1 MADYYTRN
9 TAGDLVYDPETGS
22 YIPAEPLVNV
32 ISIQQGAFLNN
43 TGYVNPNV
51 VSVDFSGRKFSP
63 IGDMSGAFVSTGNSK
78 LQSVTNLC
86 SNTTRMESTFYNCR
100 NLQTI
105 TDFPANVTDMTGTFY
120 KCVNLV
126 NIPAALPNN
135 VISMDYTFGGCN
147 KLTSVP
153 DMPDTV
159 TSAVGTYQVTDRLVN
174 PPKLSNSLTKL
185 PETFWMSGIVDIP
198 KIPNSVTSLTK
209 TFMFCTRLIDLANT
223 TNRLHNGIT
232 DMYMSFCKTFYMTT
246 APILPSS
253 VTNMFDTFYMCE
265 NLTSTPVIPDSVTS
279 MAGTFQACYN
289 LTNIT
294 NLPPNVVNLGAG
306 GTDMMPE
313 IPGLVHG
320 IGSGCF
326 AYCESLTKEGIPT
339 IPNSV
344 RDMCGTFAYCDGLVS
359 TPNLP
364 NAVVNIAE
372 CFMGCENLQN
382 VSTEIPISVT
392 NVRNTFANCTNLTG
406 DVVIKS
412 NKIQDATHCFIN
424 TTATKN
430 VYIPFTYSNSVY
442 TKTYNAFINAG
453 YDTAGTTCGVY
464 LKDID
469 NKVLITINPTPADA
483 TVTFNV
489 PGYTQSGN
497 SIEVPTGINVEYSV
511 SKQYR
516 VTVSDTILATTDTTI
531 SVTLD
536 WDCYVPEINENI
548 VNLSG
553 SSKYE
558 GDTRFVPG
566 VYEIDI
572 HAGGATYSSSG
583 STSTGA
589 GGRVHETVYISE
601 PFLVKAYSGSKGTGD
616 GNSGTMGTNPYSG
629 AFKVNGMSVN
639 GTPPTVN
646 HIFGNAGS
654 VSMTSSDP
662 WGPSTGN
669 CLGNGAIALAQGSG
683 AGSCLHL
690 LPLNGIFGTD
700 YLFAFHTTGGMTEL
714 QHGGSGGAYGGGAS
728 GSSISFFGE
737 ATKSSSTG
745 GSTPYGNGGAGV
757 NNRGGNDGTG
767 IGHGNA
773 DGSGAAAWFDGTV
786 WKNSAAVAIKGIDGY
801 IKITYLGQQNG

>member
-22 YIPAEPLVNV
+22 YIPAEPLVNI

-43 TGYVNPNV
+43 TGYVNPNI

-120 KCVNLV
+120 KCINLV

-135 VISMDYTFGGCN
+135 IISMDYTFGGCN

-209 TFMFCTRLIDLANT
+209 TFMFCTRLVDLANT

-382 VSTEIPISVT
+382 VSTEIPTSVT

-430 VYIPFTYSNSVY
+430 VYIPFTYSNSVH
-442 TKTYNAFINAG
+442 TKTYNSFINAG

-497 SIEVPTGINVEYSV
+497 SIEVPTGMNVEYSV
-511 SKQYR
+511 SKQYH

-531 SVTLD
+531 PVTLD

-558 GDTRFVPG
+558 GDTKFVPG
-566 VYEIDI
+566 RYEIDLA
-572 HAGGATYSSSG
+572 AGGEYAVWSNGYDASKE
-583 STSTGA
+583 
-589 GGRVHETVYISE
+589 GGRVTQIINVTE
-601 PFLVKAYSGSKGTGD
+601 PFVVRAYSGSRGTSD
-616 GNSGTMGTNPYSG
+616 GNNGTIGTNPYSG
-629 AFKVNGMSVN
+629 PFKVNGLTAN
-639 GTPPTVN
+639 GTPSYVN
-646 HIFGNAGS
+646 HIFGNAGT
-654 VSMTSSDP
+654 VSMSSS
-662 WGPSTGN
+662 GPSSPSSGN
-669 CLGNGAIALAQGSG
+669 CLGNGAFAVGTSSG

-690 LPLNGIFGTD
+690 MPIDGVFGTD
-700 YLFAFHTTGGMTEL
+700 YLFAFHATGATC
-714 QHGGSGGAYGGGAS
+714 AVFGGAS
-728 GSSISFFGE
+728 GSAYGGAGSGTSLSFFGE
-737 ATKSSSTG
+737 STMSSSAG

-757 NNRGGNDGTG
+757 NNSAGNDGTG
-767 IGHGNA
+767 VGCGK
-773 DGSGAAAWFDGTV
+773 GSGVGAAAWYDGTN
-786 WKNSAAVAIKGIDGY
+786 WQTSTASNTKGIDGY
-801 IKITYLGQQNG
+801 IRITYLGQ